1 MTTTRQMF
9 FKTVAATAISVGAV
23 ISGVKGIHAQCKTA
37 SNRLEKRIWIAAVI
51 PVLSLVLFLSV
62 GTAQA
67 APIILRLGTIEAPTN
82 PFSLSCERMAKL
94 LEERSGGRL
103 KMEFFPASQL
113 GNAITQIEGVMMG
126 SQDMFATAAEWMAQF
141 ERNYN
146 ILALAF
152 GFRDQKHLQ
161 TFFKSAINTEIKE
174 AFRKD
179 RGIRIIAENWERP
192 PRVLLAKKP
201 VYSPADLRGI
211 KMRVPEI
218 EMYLRVWKAMGT
230 QPTQVAWGETYLA
243 LMQGVVDAMEGPFDT
258 LLGMRFFEAAPQISL
273 TNHLICAASV
283 SINDKKFQNL
293 PKDLQDILVGTA
305 KETGDYFS
313 NLTTESYDKDKKM
326 MESKGA
332 KFIVVDRK
340 PFQEKMIPLVKELE
354 GEGKLPKGL
363 YQKIQDLK

>member
-1 MTTTRQMF
+1 
-9 FKTVAATAISVGAV
+9 
-23 ISGVKGIHAQCKTA
+23 
-37 SNRLEKRIWIAAVI
+37 
-51 PVLSLVLFLSV
+51 
-62 GTAQA
+62 
-67 APIILRLGTIEAPTN
+67 
-82 PFSLSCERMAKL
+82 MAKL
-94 LEERSGGRL
+94 VEERSAGRL
-103 KMEFFPASQL
+103 KIEFFPGSQL

-141 ERNYN
+141 ENDYN
-146 ILALAF
+146 ILAMAF

-161 TFFKSAINTEIKE
+161 TFFKSPLNTAIKE
-174 AFRKD
+174 KLRKD
-179 RGIRIIAENWERP
+179 RGIRIISENWERP

-201 VYSPADLRGI
+201 VYSPKDLQGI

-218 EMYLRVWKAMGT
+218 EMYLLVWKAMGT

-243 LMQGVVDAMEGPFDT
+243 LLQGVVDAMEGPFDT
-258 LLGMRFFEAAPQISL
+258 LLGMKFYEAAPQISL

-283 SINDKKFQNL
+283 SINDKKFLSL
-293 PKDLQDILVGTA
+293 PKDLQDILVGAA

-313 NLTTESYDKDKKM
+313 NLVIESYDKDKKQ

-354 GEGKLPKGL
+354 DHGKWTKGL
-363 YQKIQDLK
+363 YQKIQELK